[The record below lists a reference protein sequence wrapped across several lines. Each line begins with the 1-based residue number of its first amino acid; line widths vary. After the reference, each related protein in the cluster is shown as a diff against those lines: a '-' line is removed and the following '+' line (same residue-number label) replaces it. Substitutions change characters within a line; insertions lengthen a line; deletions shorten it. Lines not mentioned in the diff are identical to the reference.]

1 MLTRKF
7 HICIDEAKTTL
18 CRAFCTPLHTA
29 QLRCDHSKAT
39 MNKVKVAYNDALRI
53 FLRYPRW
60 ESGSKMFVNCNASTF
75 QALQF
80 YV

>member
-53 FLRYPRW
+53 L
-60 ESGSKMFVNCNASTF
+60 ESSYATQSGKVVARC
-75 QALQF
+75 L
-80 YV
+80 